1 MAQSLQTHQ
10 PMVTQDTHVT
20 WDLGRRGVTR
30 TGGGSQRGVLG
41 WGKAGGV
48 GRAGVR
54 CRPLLGC
61 HAVASTPLRP
71 LPAPP
76 ALGR

>member
-10 PMVTQDTHVT
+10 LMVTRDTCAT
-20 WDLGRRGVTR
+20 WDLERRGVTR

-48 GRAGVR
+48 GRRRVR
-54 CRPLLGC
+54 SQPLL
-61 HAVASTPLRP
+61 AVELRP
-71 LPAPP
+71 
-76 ALGR
+76 ALL